1 MQTTACYWLTSMSL
15 LVHLSPL
22 LPLNSFPGGYSVRI
36 RDSNTPGRKVG
47 LWGCDFCAF
56 THANVAK
63 VQAHVQER
71 HLAALRRTWETTA
84 TLWQGNESRGD
95 ALCSDGSGSAGGVV
109 DSCSLVPQ
117 PQTASRRQFR
127 FPPMQFASSEDSGGS
142 VSALEPI
149 VICKIDE
156 EEEEEEKACM
166 RRAGPS
172 FWTEMER
179 RAWTFWSSRGEGFI
193 CTGTISWVR
202 KY

>member
-1 MQTTACYWLTSMSL
+1 MQTTACYWPASLSL
-15 LVHLSPL
+15 LVHLPPL

-95 ALCSDGSGSAGGVV
+95 APCSDGSGSAGVIV

-117 PQTASRRQFR
+117 LQTASRRQFR
-127 FPPMQFASSEDSGGS
+127 FPPMQLASSEDSGS
-142 VSALEPI
+142 SASALEPI

-156 EEEEEEKACM
+156 EEEEEEKDCV

-172 FWTEMER
+172 F
-179 RAWTFWSSRGEGFI
+179 
-193 CTGTISWVR
+193 
-202 KY
+202 

>member
-1 MQTTACYWLTSMSL
+1 MFMLTVACL
-15 LVHLSPL
+15 LASYRETFSSSCFSSAGELSF
-22 LPLNSFPGGYSVRI
+22 SGGYSVRI

-56 THANVAK
+56 THANVSK

-84 TLWQGNESRGD
+84 TLWQD
-95 ALCSDGSGSAGGVV
+95 SDGSGSAGGVV
-109 DSCSLVPQ
+109 DSCSLVQQ
-117 PQTASRRQFR
+117 PQTASRRPFR
-127 FPPMQFASSEDSGGS
+127 FPPVPFVTSEDSGGS

-156 EEEEEEKACM
+156 EEEEEKDCM

-172 FWTEMER
+172 F
-179 RAWTFWSSRGEGFI
+179 
-193 CTGTISWVR
+193 
-202 KY
+202 